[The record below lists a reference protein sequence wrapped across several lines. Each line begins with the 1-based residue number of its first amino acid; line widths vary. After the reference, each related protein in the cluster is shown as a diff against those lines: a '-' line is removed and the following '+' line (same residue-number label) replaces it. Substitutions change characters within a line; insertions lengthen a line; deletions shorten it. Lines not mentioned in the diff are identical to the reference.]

1 MREKL
6 GYEKKEEDELPVAKL
21 RSTHD
26 LLPLS
31 THSLHKKCNINIKYI
46 YGWNINMLSYLS

>member
-21 RSTHD
+21 HSTRD

-31 THSLHKKCNINIKYI
+31 PLTSQKNVT
-46 YGWNINMLSYLS
+46 